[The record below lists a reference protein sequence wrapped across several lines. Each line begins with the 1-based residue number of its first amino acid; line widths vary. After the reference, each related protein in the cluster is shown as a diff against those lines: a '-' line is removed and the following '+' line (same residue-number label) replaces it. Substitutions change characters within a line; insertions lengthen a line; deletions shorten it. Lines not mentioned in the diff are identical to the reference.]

1 MFHLIDGYNVTKR
14 DPATRSLSLQAQ
26 REALETRMRTRA
38 RELIGTTDYLI
49 VWDGAGGTGVARKP
63 SRKSAFT
70 RLDTADDSIVERVR
84 CTQQRVCVVTS
95 DNGLVD
101 RCKNAARAGVNIKP
115 SKILFEDALMFAGR
129 LSEDAAISEKP
140 HGKGKARSKGGT
152 RSRGTTS
159 SSSRKAQ
166 LFSPDIGIPKGAN
179 KINEELKKIWGIE
192 D

>member
-70 RLDTADDSIVERVR
+70 RLDTADDSIVGRVR
-84 CTQQRVCVVTS
+84 RAQQRVCVVTS
-95 DNGLVD
+95 DNGLAERCRSAALHGVD
-101 RCKNAARAGVNIKP
+101 IKP
-115 SKILFEDALMFAGR
+115 SKMLFEDALMFAGG
-129 LSEDAAISEKP
+129 LGSTAGAGKP
-140 HGKGKARSKGGT
+140 RGKGKARAKGSARDGNNG
-152 RSRGTTS
+152 R
-159 SSSRKAQ
+159 RKAQ
-166 LFSPDIGIPKGAN
+166 HVSPDVGIPKGAN

>member
-70 RLDTADDSIVERVR
+70 RLDTADDSIVGRVR
-84 CTQQRVCVVTS
+84 RAQQRVCVVTS
-95 DNGLVD
+95 DNGLAERCRSAALHGVD
-101 RCKNAARAGVNIKP
+101 IKP
-115 SKILFEDALMFAGR
+115 SKMLFEDALMFAGG
-129 LSEDAAISEKP
+129 LEGSTIGAGKTQ
-140 HGKGKARSKGGT
+140 GKGKTHSKGRVQG
-152 RSRGTTS
+152 RNSGG
-159 SSSRKAQ
+159 SRKAQ
-166 LFSPDIGIPKGAN
+166 HVSPDVGIPKGAN